1 MSDLN
6 GEWSRLAAALRDPD
20 TTVASLERSMQE
32 ATRALNL
39 YIAMKQAGAV
49 VRELDVA
56 MTVRLANAADAVLRI
71 F

>member
-1 MSDLN
+1 VSDLN

-20 TTVASLERSMQE
+20 ATVASLERSVQE

-56 MTVRLANAADAVLRI
+56 MTVRLANATDAVLRI